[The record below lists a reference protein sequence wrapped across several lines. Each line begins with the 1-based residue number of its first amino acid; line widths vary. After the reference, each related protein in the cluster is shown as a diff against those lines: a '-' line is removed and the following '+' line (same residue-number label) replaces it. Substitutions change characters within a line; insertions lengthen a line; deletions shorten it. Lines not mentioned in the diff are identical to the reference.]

1 MKTRQ
6 IKNLTLSADRRMFLD
21 VKRHMTL
28 DDVLRMMKRQQGDRS
43 QYALAK
49 ELGVSNQF
57 LTDIFKGRRAPGE
70 KLLSALGLTQ
80 RTIYEKSA

>member
-1 MKTRQ
+1 
-6 IKNLTLSADRRMFLD
+6 MFLD

-43 QYALAK
+43 QYALAQ

>member
-57 LTDIFKGRRAPGE
+57 LTDIFKGRRAPGK